1 MGNGFAETSVNKID
15 QKKYEENFNKID
27 WGKLKED
34 EKEESDEEEEE

>member
-1 MGNGFAETSVNKID
+1 MNKID

-34 EKEESDEEEEE
+34 EEDESDEEKEE